1 MSSALAASLVVDRV
15 RARRIVTAPS
25 EPGGDYIA
33 SGTVWAFRVLGVLW
47 GGALLL
53 SLYFLATWAPVLMV
67 VSFIISRFLL
77 WIWEV
82 LATRLV
88 RLIALRDQG
97 FLAVGLKS
105 RLVRLEPPGPG
116 PGDITAPDVPGSDR
130 AVTVTITMP
139 EKLVPLLTDLAER
152 WGFHITPGETGGAGV
167 TPDRETRT

>member
-15 RARRIVTAPS
+15 RARRVVIAPS
-25 EPGGDYIA
+25 EPGGNSIA

-67 VSFIISRFLL
+67 VSFVISRFLL

-116 PGDITAPDVPGSDR
+116 GVAAPDVLGSDR

-139 EKLVPLLTDLAER
+139 EKLVPLLADLAER
-152 WGFHITPGETGGAGV
+152 WGFRVTPGETGVASA
-167 TPDRETRT
+167 PPNRETRA